1 MFVVVAAVAAAAVAA
16 HVVELGES
24 DTWDGHKKS
33 QLCLYFARALPHGL
47 SFSESGSNQVA
58 TAVGSMEKKE
68 MKKKMEKK
76 EKRGWVGEKMM

>member
-1 MFVVVAAVAAAAVAA
+1 MFVVVVAVAAAAVAA

-33 QLCLYFARALPHGL
+33 LLCLYFARALPHGL

-58 TAVGSMEKKE
+58 TAVDSLEKE
-68 MKKKMEKK
+68 MKKEMEKK
-76 EKRGWVGEKMM
+76 K

>member
-33 QLCLYFARALPHGL
+33 QLCLYFARALPHGFEL
-47 SFSESGSNQVA
+47 QRKRLQVA
-58 TAVGSMEKKE
+58 TAVGRAKEKE
-68 MKKKMEKK
+68 IKK
-76 EKRGWVGEKMM
+76 EKEQGGWAGEKMM